1 MSSPV
6 QESYR
11 PLALVASGIVV
22 AQTGGAIGG
31 FLCTT
36 TGNLKLSYSADGSGE
51 TIVDT
56 VAVTAGIFLPMP
68 FIFAPGTTVYA
79 TLSGGAKGTFA
90 IL

>member
-11 PLALVASGIVV
+11 PLALAASGAVIG
-22 AQTGGAIGG
+22 QSGGAIGG

-36 TGNLKLSYSADGSGE
+36 TGDLKLSYGAAGAGE

-56 VAVTAGIFLPMP
+56 VPVTAGVFLPMP
-68 FIFAPGTTVYA
+68 FIFPPGVTVYA
-79 TLSGGAKGTFA
+79 TLTAAKGTFA
-90 IL
+90 VL